1 MKGKVEVY
9 FFNMSATHDSAQPLG
24 VSGCFLH
31 HKEGERQ
38 RAPCT
43 VAGPWSCLLS
53 PNSLP
58 PTPHSG
64 SSQPSAGFAAS
75 DTSGSCRIPAVGPP
89 VTTDK
94 RNLLT
99 WLVGTKPHD
108 IPPAG
113 GGKVPAGWAS
123 PARDPTGKERRHR
136 VYACAKLCAHAF
148 VRNTSCSQRYRR

>member
-1 MKGKVEVY
+1 MY

-89 VTTDK
+89 CHH
-94 RNLLT
+94 RQEESSYL
-99 WLVGTKPHD
+99 
-108 IPPAG
+108 
-113 GGKVPAGWAS
+113 AGWNKTARY
-123 PARDPTGKERRHR
+123 PACWGREGACGLGQPRQGPNREGEKTQSLSMCQIVCACIRERH
-136 VYACAKLCAHAF
+136 VMQPALQKMTET
-148 VRNTSCSQRYRR
+148 V